1 MATPVLVVDDSSM
14 SRKLVIKALPPE
26 WDVEVTQA
34 SNGQEAIEQYRKG
47 KAHEIYLDLTMPIM
61 DGYQVLENLKR
72 EGHNAFI
79 IVISADVHPTAQERV
94 KELGAIAILQKPDKT
109 KEINSVLQEYS
120 DLR

>member
-26 WDVEVTQA
+26 WEVEVTQA

-47 KAHEIYLDLTMPIM
+47 KAHVIFLALTMPIM

-72 EGHNAFI
+72 EGLNAFI
-79 IVISADVHPTAQERV
+79 IVISADVQPKVLVCVFVLGVFVFFFLLVLLVVFFRV
-94 KELGAIAILQKPDKT
+94 F
-109 KEINSVLQEYS
+109 
-120 DLR
+120 